1 MTAVGKILV
10 FMNFL
15 FSLAVA
21 GLIILVFR
29 TSTNWKLEYDKVKN
43 LALVSEAA
51 YKTEK
56 IQHENDIKGRDAQI
70 ATIVSERKAYE
81 DSVKAEI
88 TKYKQLT
95 AQNTLRLNE
104 NTLNAAN
111 LATLSAEVQAL
122 KDERATLTKDADLA
136 RAKVLDVQKETND
149 QRLLTVANR
158 IEADNYRAKSERLM
172 TRLEELERSHT
183 NLQNKL
189 NAMGSGG
196 GDRNSILNPPPI
208 PAPRDV
214 KATVRAVGTNGQ
226 IVINIGSDSG
236 ISPGNKLVVYRIDSL
251 NPKNSVYLGELV
263 IGAVEPKQAVGQ
275 FYPKPYAKP
284 EERLPKVDDIVSTT
298 LGSRP

>member
-21 GLIILVFR
+21 GLIVLVFR
-29 TSTNWKLEYDKVKN
+29 TSTNWKMEYDKVKN

-56 IQHENDIKGRDAQI
+56 IQHENDVKGRDSQI
-70 ATIVSERKAYE
+70 ATITSERKAYE
-81 DSVKAEI
+81 DSVRAEI
-88 TKYKQLT
+88 ANLKQLT
-95 AQNTLRLNE
+95 DEKIKIEKEKMLLVANLE
-104 NTLNAAN
+104 TLN
-111 LATLSAEVQAL
+111 SEMKSL

-136 RAKVLDVQKETND
+136 RAKVLDVQKELND
-149 QRLLTVANR
+149 QRRITVENK
-158 IEADNYRAKSERLM
+158 IEADNYKAKSDRLL
-172 TRLEELERSHT
+172 TRLEELERSYT
-183 NLQNKL
+183 NVQNKL

-226 IVINIGSDSG
+226 VVINIGSDSG
-236 ISPGNKLVVYRIDSL
+236 ISPGNKLVVYRIDTL
-251 NPKNSVYLGELV
+251 NPKNSLYLGELV
-263 IGAVEPKQAVGQ
+263 VGAVEPKQAVGQ
-275 FYPKPYAKP
+275 FYHKPFAKP